1 MEWIFNNVSI
11 IIAAIGIIAAI
22 VSIITE
28 LTKDIGFLA
37 KIPTV
42 LQVIVL
48 SVVFWVVLYFAA
60 ISANYIVFQWYTL
73 FAALVAGIIT
83 AYVSSYGWEKLTDAF
98 KRYKKE
104 D

>member
-1 MEWIFNNVSI
+1 MEWIINNFSI
-11 IIAAIGIIAAI
+11 IVAAIGIIAAI

-28 LTKDIGFLA
+28 LTKEIGFLS

-48 SVVFWVVLYFAA
+48 SIVFWVVIYFAA
-60 ISANYIVFQWYTL
+60 VSIGYIVFKWYTL
-73 FAALVAGIIT
+73 FAVFIVGIVT
-83 AYVSSYGWEKLTDAF
+83 SYVCSYGWEKLTDVF
-98 KRYKKE
+98 SRYKKE